1 MCAKP
6 TYEIAAY
13 LREGHACIADGD
25 LLTAQLAFRKA
36 LSLQA
41 DNGEAMANLAWLAEQ
56 QQDWSGAANYYQQAL
71 ALLAPHAQLSFQL
84 AHVLLQ
90 LKRFE
95 EAELHLLQ
103 GLQREPTSAAGWSHY
118 GMLRTVQYRE
128 VEAEEAYRHAI
139 ALAPDNL
146 APRFNLSYLLL
157 RQGRMQEGWQHW
169 EARPW
174 QQLSRYVHTK
184 RLTTGQSLR
193 GLRVLIT
200 QEGGAGDL
208 IQFCRYLP
216 LLRQEGVARLGLV
229 CDRTLTRLMQGLTE
243 LTETGNPAHPAAP
256 DVLLDF
262 SDTIN
267 ETDWDGWL
275 PLMSLPGHVQTR
287 FDSIPAGTSY
297 LSLTAALSQHWQQLF
312 TQAASRPL
320 RIGLAWQGNPAFE
333 NDADRSIADI
343 LCLLPLAEL
352 PGIDWICL
360 QKTQHSAQDGV
371 AAWNRAY
378 PQRPLQDYSAELHD
392 FADTAA
398 LIQQLDLVISVDTAV
413 AHLAGALGKPCWLML
428 PWFKPDWRW
437 LNRTQ
442 SSPWYPQTRLFRQTA
457 AGDWDSV
464 VTAISAALVNF
475 RGL

>member
-1 MCAKP
+1 MCAMP
-6 TYEIAAY
+6 DHDIAAY

-41 DNGEAMANLAWLAEQ
+41 DNGEAMANLGWLAEQ
-56 QQDWSGAANYYQQAL
+56 QQDWHAAANYYEQAL
-71 ALLAPHAQLSFQL
+71 ALLAPHAQLRFQL

-103 GLQREPTSAAGWSHY
+103 GLQLEPTSATGWSHY

-139 ALAPDNL
+139 ALAPDKL

-157 RQGRMQEGWQHW
+157 RQGRLQEGWQYW

-174 QQLSRYVHTK
+174 QQLSRYAHTK
-184 RLTTGQSLR
+184 RLTTGQSLK
-193 GLRVLIT
+193 GMRVLIT

-216 LLRQEGVARLGLV
+216 LLRREGVARLGLV
-229 CDRTLTRLMQGLTE
+229 CDRTLLGLMQGLTE
-243 LTETGNPAHPAAP
+243 LADTGHSASPAAP

-262 SDTIN
+262 SATIN
-267 ETDWDGWL
+267 EADWDGWL
-275 PLMSLPGHVQTR
+275 PLMSLPVHVQTR

-297 LSLTAALSQHWQQLF
+297 LSLPAALTQHWQQLF
-312 TQAASRPL
+312 PQTRPRPL

-333 NDADRSIADI
+333 NDADRSIRDI
-343 LCLLPLAEL
+343 RCLLPLAEL
-352 PGIDWICL
+352 SGIDWISL
-360 QKTQHSAQDGV
+360 QKMQHGAQDGV
-371 AAWNRAY
+371 AAWNLAS
-378 PQRPLQDYSAELHD
+378 PERPLQNYSSALHD

-437 LNRTQ
+437 LNRRQ

-464 VTAISAALVNF
+464 VTAIRAALISM
-475 RGL
+475 R